1 MKIKEL
7 ILNSIFKI
15 SNQPINLKDLLEA
28 NALLNEGMLV
38 DPAKLN
44 YKFKILN
51 SYLIYAI
58 LCALILIPLL
68 LITHYFLTI
77 IDFHISILSSVLV
90 TACIFIGHDI
100 FKIYTRKII
109 SKKLVKKAW
118 ALHFPY
124 FAYEKYSKI
133 AENIYNQAIKEEIP
147 KNQLEQYVLEKII
160 QTNK

>member
-51 SYLIYAI
+51 SYLIYTI

-68 LITHYFLTI
+68 L
-77 IDFHISILSSVLV
+77 
-90 TACIFIGHDI
+90 
-100 FKIYTRKII
+100 
-109 SKKLVKKAW
+109 
-118 ALHFPY
+118 
-124 FAYEKYSKI
+124 
-133 AENIYNQAIKEEIP
+133 
-147 KNQLEQYVLEKII
+147 
-160 QTNK
+160 